1 MERQAPAH
9 AILPPLPFSL
19 LNQSFHPDLRSWS
32 AHYKG
37 VTCLAFSESG
47 LLLLS
52 GAEDTLACVWPMA
65 ELLDVA
71 ADASD
76 PAYHRPQPLHSW

>member
-1 MERQAPAH
+1 MHALADAH
-9 AILPPLPFSL
+9 WISTLSRSPYP
-19 LNQSFHPDLRSWS
+19 RSWA

-47 LLLLS
+47 LILLS
-52 GAEDTLACVWPMA
+52 GAEDTLACAWLMV

-71 ADASD
+71 ADVSD